1 MFARFAKTLA
11 TRPLAVGLGAT
22 AVGAATFSNKSNC
35 DDSMKLG
42 GAFVAGAVAGGVAGT
57 VVAGME
63 TEKTRQEKSVF
74 EKYWPRKV
82 MILFGPPGAGK
93 GTHGPKI
100 VDLLGI
106 PQLSTGDM
114 LRAAVSAGTPVGM
127 KAKALMS
134 AGKLVGDDIVVGIIS
149 ERIQEADCA
158 NGFILD
164 GFPRTLAQSQMLDE
178 LLAKTGDCVTNVVAL
193 SVPDGLLEER
203 ICGRWIHK
211 KSGRSYH
218 VKNAKPKSMKLDA
231 SGKPI
236 PETMLDD
243 ETGEALM
250 QRPDDT
256 AAALTTRLGE
266 YHSMTIPILDHYA
279 PKGVVK
285 KADASGGIK
294 EVWANVEGS
303 LN

>member
-1 MFARFAKTLA
+1 
-11 TRPLAVGLGAT
+11 
-22 AVGAATFSNKSNC
+22 
-35 DDSMKLG
+35 MKLG

-193 SVPDGLLEER
+193 TVPDGLLEER

-218 VKNAKPKSMKLDA
+218 VKFHPPKSLA
-231 SGKPI
+231 GQKPSAK
-236 PETMLDD
+236 TMLDD
-243 ETGEALM
+243 VTGEPLM
-250 QRPDDT
+250 QRGDDT
-256 AAALTTRLGE
+256 AE
-266 YHSMTIPILDHYA
+266 
-279 PKGVVK
+279 
-285 KADASGGIK
+285 
-294 EVWANVEGS
+294 
-303 LN
+303 